1 MVISWDFSRKECHT
15 YFFFNLH
22 IYEASKPKNY
32 YQCMKSKARTK
43 ISASVFLERLDSRKK
58 DFLKLV
64 LLNTVFR
71 GSLLK
76 HAIITLSVL
85 QLYQQV
91 NIFSE
96 NFWLVISKSGRFR
109 EEYLILKYTPFQNWM
124 TKSNAWSL
132 KRKPKIILFQNWVSR
147 NL

>member
-1 MVISWDFSRKECHT
+1 
-15 YFFFNLH
+15 
-22 IYEASKPKNY
+22 
-32 YQCMKSKARTK
+32 MKSKARTK

-109 EEYLILKYTPFQNWM
+109 EEYLILKYTPFQN
-124 TKSNAWSL
+124 
-132 KRKPKIILFQNWVSR
+132 
-147 NL
+147 